1 MPGDGRKS
9 CDWHLRDK
17 IIPIAVSRIARSVR
31 QRNLEMKLW
40 RYELDD
46 LGYRHKV
53 LGSFNATPS

>member
-1 MPGDGRKS
+1 M
-9 CDWHLRDK
+9 
-17 IIPIAVSRIARSVR
+17 PIAVSTLARSVR
-31 QRNLEMKLW
+31 QRYLETKLW